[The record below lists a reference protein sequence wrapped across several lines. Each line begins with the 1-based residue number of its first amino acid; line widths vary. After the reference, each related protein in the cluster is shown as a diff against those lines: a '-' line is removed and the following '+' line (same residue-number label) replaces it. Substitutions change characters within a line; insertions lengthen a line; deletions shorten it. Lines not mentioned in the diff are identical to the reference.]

1 MTTPPFEPTRPY
13 PAAPVPPSA
22 PVPAG
27 SAPAATRRAPHVTAP
42 PSPCPPAGADPA
54 ALSARS
60 ASPAPVGPAVPPQKQ
75 ARRGPVRDRYFDLL
89 RAVALF
95 RVVLYHLMGWAWLPV
110 VFPSMGVMFALAG
123 NLMARSL
130 KRPAVQVVRSR
141 MRRLLPPLWL
151 LGAVGVTGMV
161 LQGWGPNED
170 GHPGWWWF
178 HLLYWI
184 LPLSDPPFAESVPGI
199 HGILGEDWAGE
210 LAGPLWY
217 IRAYLWYVLL
227 SPVLL
232 RALRALPWLTILAP
246 LALSAAFQFGYLN
259 LPGERFPSALTDFST
274 FGACWILGMAHQE
287 GILKR
292 LPRYVVPSVAPVIAA
307 LGLWYAFREGFKTG
321 YDLDSIPFAQ
331 AVWSFATVLLLLHVS
346 PSWTEWPRRLR
357 RWDRLITLL
366 NSRAVTIY
374 LWHNICI
381 LVAATLWDQLWGFE
395 VMYENVPWLLESP
408 WPVLVIAWLLIGSC
422 IVWFGWMEDVAAK
435 RRPQLWP
442 DGGRRPAP
450 KRSGA
455 RAAHRG

>member
-1 MTTPPFEPTRPY
+1 MTTPPFDPTRPT
-13 PAAPVPPSA
+13 PAAPVA
-22 PVPAG
+22 
-27 SAPAATRRAPHVTAP
+27 AATPATHRRVQHVTAP
-42 PSPCPPAGADPA
+42 PYPSVDRQSPGTEDSA
-54 ALSARS
+54 A
-60 ASPAPVGPAVPPQKQ
+60 PAVPEQKQ

-151 LGAVGVTGMV
+151 LGVVGVTGMV
-161 LQGWGPNED
+161 LQGWGPNDD
-170 GHPGWWWF
+170 GHPGFWWL
-178 HLLYWI
+178 HLAFWI
-184 LPLSDPPFAESVPGI
+184 LPLSDPPFAEGLSGI
-199 HGILGEDWAGE
+199 HGILGEDWASE

-287 GILKR
+287 GVLKR

-307 LGLWYAFREGFKTG
+307 LGLWYALREGFKAG

-374 LWHNICI
+374 LWHNVCI
-381 LVAATLWDQLWGFE
+381 LIAATLWDRLWGFDTLGE
-395 VMYENVPWLLESP
+395 HVPWLLESP
-408 WPVLVIAWLLIGSC
+408 WPVLAIAWLLIGSC

-435 RRPQLWP
+435 RTPQLWP
-442 DGGRRPAP
+442 DGGKGSAQKQPRAR
-450 KRSGA
+450 A

>member
-1 MTTPPFEPTRPY
+1 MTTSPFD
-13 PAAPVPPSA
+13 PARSDP
-22 PVPAG
+22 
-27 SAPAATRRAPHVTAP
+27 
-42 PSPCPPAGADPA
+42 DPA
-54 ALSARS
+54 AAM
-60 ASPAPVGPAVPPQKQ
+60 APWPAPTQETPHMTAPSFPSVGAESALPTIPQQKQ
-75 ARRGPVRDRYFDLL
+75 ARRAPVRDRYFDLL

-151 LGAVGVTGMV
+151 LGVVGVTGML
-161 LQGWGPNED
+161 LQGWGPNDD
-170 GHPGWWWF
+170 GHPGWWWI
-178 HLLYWI
+178 HLTFWV
-184 LPLSDPPFAESVPGI
+184 LPLSDPPFAEGLPGI
-199 HGILGEDWAGE
+199 HGILGDNWASD

-227 SPVLL
+227 SPLLL
-232 RALRALPWLTILAP
+232 RALRALPWVTILAP
-246 LALSAAFQFGYLN
+246 LALSAAFEFGYLN
-259 LPGERFPSALTDFST
+259 LPGERIPSALTDFST
-274 FGACWILGMAHQE
+274 FGACWVLGMAHQE
-287 GILKR
+287 GVLKR

-307 LGLWYAFREGFKTG
+307 LGLWYAIKQGFKTG

-346 PSWTEWPRRLR
+346 PSWSEWPRPLR
-357 RWDRLITLL
+357 RFDRLVTLL

-381 LVAATLWDQLWGFE
+381 LIAATMWDQLWGVD

-408 WPVLVIAWLLIGSC
+408 WPVLVLAWVLIGSC
-422 IVWFGWMEDVAAK
+422 VVWFGWMEDVAAK
-435 RRPQLWP
+435 RKPQLWP
-442 DGGRRPAP
+442 DGSKRPERRQARGRAVH
-450 KRSGA
+450 KA
-455 RAAHRG
+455 

>member
-1 MTTPPFEPTRPY
+1 MTTPPYDPTRPP
-13 PAAPVPPSA
+13 PAPALPDPFPPGPTRSA
-22 PVPAG
+22 P
-27 SAPAATRRAPHVTAP
+27 HMTAP
-42 PSPCPPAGADPA
+42 PLQPPLGADPA
-54 ALSARS
+54 V
-60 ASPAPVGPAVPPQKQ
+60 PEDPAVPAESRPEQ
-75 ARRGPVRDRYFDLL
+75 ARRAPVRDRYFDLL

-151 LGAVGVTGMV
+151 LGVVGVTGMV

-184 LPLSDPPFAESVPGI
+184 LPLSDPPFAEGLPGV
-199 HGILGEDWAGE
+199 HGILGENWASD

-287 GILKR
+287 GVLKR

-374 LWHNICI
+374 LWHNVCI
-381 LVAATLWDQLWGFE
+381 LIAATLWDQLWGFD

-408 WPVLVIAWLLIGSC
+408 WPVLAVAWLLIGSC

-435 RRPQLWP
+435 RRPRLWP
-442 DGGRRPAP
+442 DGGKPPADRQDRQGRQGRRVRP
-450 KRSGA
+450 GA
-455 RAAHRG
+455 GHRA